1 VKRIRILI
9 AGEHPR
15 VRDGLRALL
24 EAQDDLQVVGMARD
38 EQAALAAVA
47 ALAPEVVVLDLG
59 RRHWLAAPATAA
71 GLKARPGPPAV
82 AVLVRPGTSWL
93 ADLAA
98 RAGADALVNRAE
110 AAARL
115 AGVVRQLA
123 RGAPIAAP
131 RPAGAAGPRSP
142 VERRQP

>member
-1 VKRIRILI
+1 MERTRILI

-38 EQAALAAVA
+38 EQAALVA
-47 ALAPEVVVLDLG
+47 ATALTPEVVILDLG
-59 RRHWLAAPATAA
+59 RRRWLAAAAIAA

-82 AVLVRPGTSWL
+82 IVLVRPDTPWL

-98 RAGADALVNRAE
+98 HAGVDALVSRNE
-110 AAARL
+110 AAAQL
-115 AGVVRQLA
+115 AGTVRRLA
-123 RGAPIAAP
+123 RGAPVATPSLP
-131 RPAGAAGPRSP
+131 RPA
-142 VERRQP
+142 

>member
-1 VKRIRILI
+1 MKRTRILI

-24 EAQDDLQVVGMARD
+24 EAQDDLQVVGVARD
-38 EQAALAAVA
+38 EQAALGAVA

-59 RRHWLAAPATAA
+59 RRHWLAAPAIAA

-82 AVLVRPGTSWL
+82 VILVRPDTPWL

-98 RAGADALVNRAE
+98 RAGADALISRAE
-110 AAARL
+110 AAALL
-115 AGVVRQLA
+115 AGVIRGLA
-123 RGAPIAAP
+123 RGAPITAPPLP
-131 RPAGAAGPRSP
+131 RPA
-142 VERRQP
+142 